1 MYLSFVQLGLMI
13 VSFSVNGVTYS
24 SMNASNSLQKP
35 RLNKTP
41 VNNCNCHCT
50 VNQNSRMR
58 SLEAKVEG
66 LVALINST
74 SGVSYAIKSLEA
86 RVESLIGLNNSTSS
100 VSDAVKSLEAKMESL
115 IGMINSTS
123 SFIPQ
128 QTPQP
133 TGKQDENY

>member
-1 MYLSFVQLGLMI
+1 
-13 VSFSVNGVTYS
+13 
-24 SMNASNSLQKP
+24 
-35 RLNKTP
+35 
-41 VNNCNCHCT
+41 
-50 VNQNSRMR
+50 MR
-58 SLEAKVEG
+58 SLE
-66 LVALINST
+66 ALINST

-133 TGKQDENY
+133 TGKQDEIY